1 MDCSSSSS
9 SCLLTL
15 PGQLPPP
22 LATLL
27 CWCCR
32 HVESQNEGWQ
42 LTQRAMETTV
52 RSAEALPIFDKA
64 IDRFKEVIAAG
75 EHQPV
80 AATGVRR
87 LWQPPVRRPQATY

>member
-1 MDCSSSSS
+1 
-9 SCLLTL
+9 
-15 PGQLPPP
+15 
-22 LATLL
+22 
-27 CWCCR
+27 
-32 HVESQNEGWQ
+32 
-42 LTQRAMETTV
+42 METTV